1 MKNEINSPVEWLFA
15 MVYNPNDNRE
25 IMLKCLDR
33 AREMERDLI
42 LDVIKRI
49 REERCNDL
57 Y

>member
-1 MKNEINSPVEWLFA
+1 MKDEINSPVEWLFA

-49 REERCNDL
+49 REEK
-57 Y
+57 